1 MEHDYFTLVCKARL
15 GQFLVGRPH
24 IIGTGG
30 FRMNDQECTVE
41 TPADFL
47 AQLAG
52 ALVKQK
58 GADQQLAQII
68 TEHLL
73 TVEPTDSCVVA
84 AKTAITKL
92 AENRASMTH
101 KGSNA

>member
-1 MEHDYFTLVCKARL
+1 MD
-15 GQFLVGRPH
+15 
-24 IIGTGG
+24 
-30 FRMNDQECTVE
+30 DQQYAVE
-41 TPADFL
+41 TPAEFL

-58 GADQQLAQII
+58 GADPQLAQII

-73 TVEPTDSCVVA
+73 TVEPADSCIVA

-92 AENRASMTH
+92 AESRASMTH

>member
-1 MEHDYFTLVCKARL
+1 
-15 GQFLVGRPH
+15 
-24 IIGTGG
+24 
-30 FRMNDQECTVE
+30 MNDQECTVE

-58 GADQQLAQII
+58 AADPQLAQII

-73 TVEPTDSCVVA
+73 TVEPADSCVAA
-84 AKTAITKL
+84 AKAAITKL
-92 AENRASMTH
+92 AESRAGMKH
-101 KGSNA
+101 EGGNA